1 MSEPTSNRPDAI
13 VVGAGIVGAA
23 CAYYLALEDLRVLVL
38 DSGIAGGGTTAAGMG
53 HLALMDDS
61 EAEFALCHHSQR
73 LWAELSPALPADC
86 EELTYG
92 CLWIAEDDEEME
104 LLRPK
109 VGYYRQR
116 GAEVELLGE
125 RQLREAEPELAPGL
139 PGAMLLPEDR
149 VIYQLGATRFL
160 LGEAVRRGGELREHC
175 RVTALGPRCVETT
188 DGVLEA
194 DVVVNAAGVWAP
206 RLTPELPIEPRKG
219 HLVITDRYPGFCRRQ
234 VMEIGYQKSAH
245 EITPESVAFNVQPR
259 ITGQQLI
266 GSSREMVGWDASIN
280 HSVLAKMLRRAFRF
294 LPGLAA
300 LSSIRTWTGFR
311 PATPDKL
318 PYIGLWS
325 ATDGLWIAAGH
336 EGIGIMTATGTGRL
350 LADLVTGGEPTIDP
364 TPFDP
369 ARVLRV
375 DDETPA
381 DPADHPPSDHR
392 PSAGEPE
399 GPA

>member
-1 MSEPTSNRPDAI
+1 MSTSRSPDVV

-23 CAYYLALEDLRVLVL
+23 CAYYLSLEGLRVLVL
-38 DSGIAGGGTTAAGMG
+38 DSGFAGSGTTAAGMG

-73 LWAELSPALPADC
+73 LWAELSPELPADC

-92 CLWIAEDDEEME
+92 CLWIAEDEKEME

-109 VGYYRQR
+109 IAYYGERGVG
-116 GAEVELLGE
+116 VELLDE
-125 RQLREAEPELAPGL
+125 RELHEAEPELAPGL

-160 LGEAVRRGGELREHC
+160 LAEAARRGGMLREGC
-175 RVTALGPRCVETT
+175 AVTALGARRVETAE
-188 DGVLEA
+188 GVVEA
-194 DVVVNAAGVWAP
+194 DVVVNATGIWAP
-206 RLTPELPIEPRKG
+206 RLTPQLPIEPRKG

-234 VMEIGYQKSAH
+234 VMEVGYQKSAH

-259 ITGQQLI
+259 ITGQQLV
-266 GSSREMVGWDASIN
+266 GSSREMVGWDATIN
-280 HSVLAKMLRRAFRF
+280 HSVLAKMLRRAFEF
-294 LPGLAA
+294 LPRLAA

-318 PYIGLWS
+318 PYIGRWP
-325 ATDGLWIAAGH
+325 ATEGLWIAAGH

-350 LADLVTGGEPTIDP
+350 LADLVTGREPAIDLA
-364 TPFDP
+364 PFDP
-369 ARVLRV
+369 ARAL
-375 DDETPA
+375 DAPGETEGTHPQGG
-381 DPADHPPSDHR
+381 DPRLTP
-392 PSAGEPE
+392 PE
-399 GPA
+399 GDT